1 MAENMTLKEISEA
14 MYSRQ
19 RPLFTT
25 ELLQTTCC
33 LDTTLPPYPQTFIP
47 ILNLQAISSCQHSLL
62 YSETSLILRL
72 IIYIFSVS
80 V

>member
-19 RPLFTT
+19 RSLFTT

-33 LDTTLPPYPQTFIP
+33 LDTNLPPYPQTFIP
-47 ILNLQAISSCQHSLL
+47 ILNSQAISSCQHSLL